1 MAYVVLVSRAAER
14 QIARLPRE
22 VFPRVRAAIDGLA
35 ENPRPHGSQKL
46 GGADQYRI
54 RIGDYRVIYEIEDA
68 ELHVLVVRVGRR
80 DSVY

>member
-1 MAYVVLVSRAAER
+1 
-14 QIARLPRE
+14 
-22 VFPRVRAAIDGLA
+22 VRSAIDSLA
-35 ENPRPHGSQKL
+35 ENPRPHGTQKL